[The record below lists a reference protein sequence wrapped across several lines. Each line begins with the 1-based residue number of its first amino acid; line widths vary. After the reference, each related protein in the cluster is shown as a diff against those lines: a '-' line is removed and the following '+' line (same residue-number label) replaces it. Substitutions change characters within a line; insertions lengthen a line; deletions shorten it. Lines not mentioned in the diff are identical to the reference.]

1 MVVVFMYA
9 KTLKRDL
16 VQRNSTMDKE
26 EVVINVVIFDSNLS
40 QTTYYQ
46 KIIIETFLD

>member
-16 VQRNSTMDKE
+16 VQRDPTLDKE
-26 EVVINVVIFDSNLS
+26 EVVINVVIFYLNLY
-40 QTTYYQ
+40 QTTYNKKNIY
-46 KIIIETFLD
+46 